1 MENCKNGDFEKREKN
16 KFDTVGAM
24 IDVSR
29 NAVLT
34 VESVKR
40 LIRYMAVMG
49 LNRLMLYTEDTYTVP
64 EKPYF
69 GYMRGRYSFDEIKAI
84 DDYAYMFGIE
94 LVPCIQTLG
103 HMEQYLKWEEAA
115 PAKDTSGV
123 LLVGADETYAMVE
136 QMIKALRRP

>member
-1 MENCKNGDFEKREKN
+1 
-16 KFDTVGAM
+16 
-24 IDVSR
+24 
-29 NAVLT
+29 
-34 VESVKR
+34 
-40 LIRYMAVMG
+40 MAVMG

-123 LLVGADETYAMVE
+123 LLVGADETYSLVE
-136 QMIKALRRP
+136 QMIKAAAAPVRSKNIHIGMDEA